1 MADLSKIILPDNA
14 EYNIKDE
21 TARTHIA
28 DTSNPHGVT
37 AEQVRIFYGTST
49 SVVSSPQEG
58 DICLVYTA

>member
-1 MADLSKIILPDNA
+1 MADISKITVNETQYDL
-14 EYNIKDE
+14 KDA
-21 TARTHIA
+21 TARAHIL

-37 AEQVRIFYGTST
+37 AAQVRIFYGTST

>member
-1 MADLSKIILPDNA
+1 MADISKITVNDTQYDL
-14 EYNIKDE
+14 KD
-21 TARTHIA
+21 TVARTHIA
-28 DTSNPHGVT
+28 DKENPHGVT

>member
-1 MADLSKIILPDNA
+1 MADISKITVNDTQYDL
-14 EYNIKDE
+14 KD
-21 TARTHIA
+21 TVARTHIA
-28 DTSNPHGVT
+28 DTDNPHGVT